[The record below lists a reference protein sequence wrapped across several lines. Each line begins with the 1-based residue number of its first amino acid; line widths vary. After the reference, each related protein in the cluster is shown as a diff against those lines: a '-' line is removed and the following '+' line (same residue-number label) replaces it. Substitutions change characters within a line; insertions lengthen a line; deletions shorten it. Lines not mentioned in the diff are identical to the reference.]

1 MNPRTPMKTNHA
13 PIITLACCVLF
24 AAAGCKPKFTGKSD
38 LTASS
43 GGRDIHVF
51 ADGPAWVGPQENQ
64 FVVKVTGHE
73 IVIEKERLL
82 VDKKESAKVSAD
94 AKKFEVVFADG
105 TLAVTAD
112 GAELWKMPMA
122 K

>member
-1 MNPRTPMKTNHA
+1 MNPRTPMKTKH
-13 PIITLACCVLF
+13 PTIITLACCVLL

-43 GGRDIHVF
+43 GGRDIHVS

-94 AKKFEVVFADG
+94 AKKFEVVADAG
-105 TLAVTAD
+105 MLMVTAD
-112 GAELWKMPMA
+112 GAEVLKIA

>member
-43 GGRDIHVF
+43 GGRDIHVS

-82 VDKKESAKVSAD
+82 VDKKESAKVPAD
-94 AKKFEVVFADG
+94 AKKFEVNVAGDALTVSADG
-105 TLAVTAD
+105 VEILKTPL
-112 GAELWKMPMA
+112 K